1 MVTSTFMCPF
11 NHAIFGYILYFRMVG
26 GDVTVAWM
34 NHKYVVICIRNELE
48 EFIFTDLVKD
58 MQMTTILT
66 PKVSV
71 LAEEEPAL
79 ISMC

>member
-1 MVTSTFMCPF
+1 MHKKWT
-11 NHAIFGYILYFRMVG
+11 G
-26 GDVTVAWM
+26 G
-34 NHKYVVICIRNELE
+34 KL
-48 EFIFTDLVKD
+48 IFTDLVKD